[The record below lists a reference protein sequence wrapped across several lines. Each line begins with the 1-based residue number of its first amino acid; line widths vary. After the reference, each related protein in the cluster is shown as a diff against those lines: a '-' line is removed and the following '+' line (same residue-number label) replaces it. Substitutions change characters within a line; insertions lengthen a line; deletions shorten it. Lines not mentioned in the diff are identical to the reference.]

1 MKSSNRSA
9 WYWYSLALWSW
20 LKLHLPRIHR
30 LLLLLL
36 NIRLI
41 YLCCIRILL
50 LSMNPTIYLSVIQCI
65 VPMNVL
71 PFLIKHRVL
80 SRSKGHRVW
89 SARVAVPLLILL
101 LLGLRVEVF
110 ATIGAKCVLRLECQC
125 CKGLIVRIRLIILA
139 WEYER
144 IWCCSKRLQ

>member
-1 MKSSNRSA
+1 MKSSNRLA
-9 WYWYSLALWSW
+9 WHWYSLALWSW
-20 LKLHLPRIHR
+20 LKLHLSRIHW
-30 LLLLLL
+30 LLLLL
-36 NIRLI
+36 NIRLVH
-41 YLCCIRILL
+41 LCCIRILL

-80 SRSKGHRVW
+80 SRNKGHRVW

-101 LLGLRVEVF
+101 LLELRVEVF
-110 ATIGAKCVLRLECQC
+110 TPIGTKCVLRLKCQC
-125 CKGLIVRIRLIILA
+125 CKGLIVSISLIMLP

-144 IWCCSKRLQ
+144 IWFSSKRLQ